1 MNTGTK
7 DQDQTEFSK
16 KDIRTVMISCVVGT
30 TVEWY
35 DFFLYGMAAGLVFDK
50 LFFPNADPLMGTLLA
65 FATFAVGF
73 VARPVGGLIFGHIGD
88 RIGRKKTLVATMI
101 IMGVATFLIGV
112 IPTHAAIGAAAPVL
126 LVILRLAQ
134 GIAVG
139 GEWGGA
145 VLMAVE
151 YAPKGK
157 RGFYGSFPQVGL
169 AIGLVLGTGVFA
181 GLGAVMSDDAFL
193 AWGWRIAFML
203 SAVLVGV
210 GLFIRLKVME
220 TPAFRK
226 LAQAEARATIPAL
239 ELIRDRGSRR
249 NIFLGMGSRWAE
261 GVAFNL
267 WAVFAIAY
275 GTGTLKLSQ
284 ETILLAVMAG
294 AIAMVVF
301 IPIMGYLSD
310 RVDRRHMYTVGVLIL
325 GAVAYPSFLLLGTG
339 NTLVIVGTI
348 VMVLGVI
355 YPIVYA
361 PEASLFAELFPTRV
375 RYSGISVVYQVSG
388 IFASGMTPLVL
399 SFLLREAGGGLSMII
414 GYIIA
419 VTIISAI
426 CTMAIR
432 RRDMY
437 SETRDEA
444 AEALLTDPGLTG
456 RAGPLRADLA

>member
-1 MNTGTK
+1 MNAESEGQDRTEISHK
-7 DQDQTEFSK
+7 DL
-16 KDIRTVMISCVVGT
+16 RAVMISCVVGT

-50 LFFPNADPLMGTLLA
+50 LFFPNSDPLMGTLLA

-73 VARPVGGLIFGHIGD
+73 VARPIGGLIFGHIGD

-126 LVILRLAQ
+126 LVIFRLAQ

-151 YAPKGK
+151 YAPPGK
-157 RGFYGSFPQVGL
+157 RGFYGGFPQVGL

-181 GLGAVMSDDAFL
+181 GLGAVMSDGAFL
-193 AWGWRIAFML
+193 VWGWRIAFML

-226 LAQAEARATIPAL
+226 LAQAETRATIPAL

-249 NIFLGMGSRWAE
+249 NTFLGMGSRWAE

-267 WAVFAIAY
+267 WAVA
-275 GTGTLKLSQ
+275 
-284 ETILLAVMAG
+284 
-294 AIAMVVF
+294 
-301 IPIMGYLSD
+301 
-310 RVDRRHMYTVGVLIL
+310 
-325 GAVAYPSFLLLGTG
+325 PSPT
-339 NTLVIVGTI
+339 
-348 VMVLGVI
+348 
-355 YPIVYA
+355 A
-361 PEASLFAELFPTRV
+361 PAH
-375 RYSGISVVYQVSG
+375 
-388 IFASGMTPLVL
+388 
-399 SFLLREAGGGLSMII
+399 
-414 GYIIA
+414 
-419 VTIISAI
+419 
-426 CTMAIR
+426 
-432 RRDMY
+432 
-437 SETRDEA
+437 
-444 AEALLTDPGLTG
+444 
-456 RAGPLRADLA
+456 